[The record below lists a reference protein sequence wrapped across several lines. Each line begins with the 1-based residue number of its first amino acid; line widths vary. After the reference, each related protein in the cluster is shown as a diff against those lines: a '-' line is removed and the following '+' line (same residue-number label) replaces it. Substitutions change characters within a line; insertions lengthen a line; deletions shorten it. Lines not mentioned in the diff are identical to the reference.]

1 MKRLAFAALV
11 LSGLFWGLGFPLGK
25 AALRELDAAHM
36 VTLRMVFAALAAA
49 PFALRRPE
57 ARALFAS
64 PVVLLSGVIY
74 GLAFLAQFEG
84 LARVNVSLAALLVG
98 AMPAFIA
105 MAARIMGE
113 PVGRVSWIGVA
124 AASTGAALIAGRPD
138 GGGSPLGV
146 ALSLLGLLL
155 FLIWLQVLRRAPK
168 PAAPMAL
175 PAVTVI
181 VAAATL
187 LPVSFVMHGAPRL
200 DLSAG
205 AWAAIVAQGVFCT
218 FLATAAWQF
227 GARQVGSATAGVF
240 VNIEPLMGSVIGVSL
255 FGDHLT
261 WGLALGGAAIIAGSV
276 IVVLGERESKQVLAE
291 IAATAV

>member
-1 MKRLAFAALV
+1 
-11 LSGLFWGLGFPLGK
+11 
-25 AALRELDAAHM
+25 
-36 VTLRMVFAALAAA
+36 
-49 PFALRRPE
+49 
-57 ARALFAS
+57 
-64 PVVLLSGVIY
+64 VLLCGAIY

-105 MAARIMGE
+105 IAARLTGE

-124 AASTGAALIAGRPD
+124 AASCGAALIAGRPD
-138 GGGSPLGV
+138 GGGSPAGV

-155 FLIWLQVLRRAPK
+155 FLTWLQVLRRAPK

-240 VNIEPLMGSVIGVSL
+240 VNIEPLMGSVIGVTL